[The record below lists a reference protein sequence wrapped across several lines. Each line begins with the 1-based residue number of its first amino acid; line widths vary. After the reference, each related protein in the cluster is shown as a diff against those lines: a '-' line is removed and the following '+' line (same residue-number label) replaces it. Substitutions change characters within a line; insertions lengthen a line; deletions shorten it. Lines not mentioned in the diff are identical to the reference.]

1 MENNQKRLFLNMAYY
16 SLIGITILFCTT
28 FVFRVIYS
36 AMPLYIKIIY
46 YVWTGALVL
55 TIIYDLI
62 CTYNR
67 GMKYISGLILYILA
81 ILSIIMAIDVFFM
94 QGISIKTITNIEFTY
109 FINMALSFI
118 PIKLAIFAYL
128 FGEKLINFND

>member
-1 MENNQKRLFLNMAYY
+1 
-16 SLIGITILFCTT
+16 
-28 FVFRVIYS
+28 
-36 AMPLYIKIIY
+36 
-46 YVWTGALVL
+46 
-55 TIIYDLI
+55 
-62 CTYNR
+62 
-67 GMKYISGLILYILA
+67 MKYISGLILYILA